1 MYLKR
6 WSVLALLLCFGLLN
20 NSCDNEV
27 DVVGDWKEVPVIYGV
42 INPLPLFSPMEP
54 HYIRI
59 EKAFLDPRTDAFQIA
74 QRADSLYYGPFD
86 LEVILY
92 EQTLQGSQV
101 INTPLDTFERVNASD
116 EGFADREEGIF
127 AASPNYIY
135 KSDAV
140 LPVGRHLMLKVKN
153 LATGKEYDIYTKSIQ
168 PGSRDFT
175 DSTFNEFRVT
185 TPSTSLGIR
194 WANYDQGSQDWI
206 FKDIR
211 FNWATPSD
219 AAIYDLSLD
228 IHYYEFEVDQSQT
241 GEPEIPGTRVRKTLK
256 WTPFRSVLASGTS
269 EPRGLCNICP
279 QTYERFIEGDG
290 TVAQEINGESFFR
303 YLANNLSSTTDNN
316 IRRCFSELDIR
327 VDAAGVELAN
337 YLKAN
342 AANQSLVGGLFPAEP
357 YTNVPDGYGIF
368 TTKMFTTRKGYEL
381 DDEVLEY
388 LKFGEITRDLG
399 FRDYSCN

>member
-27 DVVGDWKEVPVIYGV
+27 DVVGDWKEVPVVYGV
-42 INPLPLFSPMEP
+42 INPMPLFEAVEP

-92 EQTLQGSQV
+92 EQSLQGAQV
-101 INTPLDTFERVNASD
+101 ITTPLDTLERINAVD
-116 EGFADREEGIF
+116 EGLGDREEGIF
-127 AASPNYIY
+127 ASSPNYLY

-140 LPVGRHLMLKVKN
+140 LPVGRYLMLKVKN
-153 LATGKEYDIYTKSIQ
+153 LVSGKEYDIYTKSIQ

-175 DSTFNEFRVT
+175 DSTFNEFRVN
-185 TPSTSLGIR
+185 TPSNTIGLR
-194 WANYDQGSQDWI
+194 WANYDQGSQSWL
-206 FKDIR
+206 FKNIR

-219 AAIYDLSLD
+219 AAVYDLSLD
-228 IHYYEFEVDQSQT
+228 IHYYEFEVDNSQS
-241 GEPEIPGTRVRKTLK
+241 GEPEIAGTRVRKTLT
-256 WTPFRSVLASGTS
+256 WTPFRSIMASGSS
-269 EPRGLCNICP
+269 EPRGLCSACP
-279 QTYERFIEGDG
+279 TNYDRFIEGDG
-290 TVAQEINGESFFR
+290 SVAQEINGENFFR

-316 IRRCFSELDIR
+316 IRRCFSHLDIR

-357 YTNVPDGYGIF
+357 YTNVPDGFGIF
-368 TTKMFTTRKGYEL
+368 TTKMFTRRKGYDL